1 MLLLKFTTMVVVTGI
16 PAEPPLGVREVIVNV
31 AGVPPLRS
39 SPPPSAVQ
47 LADPPSR
54 RAKRRNGGE
63 RICTYAK
70 GDPASGEEFRET
82 PPSTGEEL
90 PRRMHDS
97 YAGRRY
103 HTLTL
108 VQTSPMV
115 DDHQET
121 WYEAAA
127 IPGRFRTNEFPGVLS
142 VGHLFPL
149 YLRHVP
155 PPLQIR

>member
-1 MLLLKFTTMVVVTGI
+1 MTKEPTLTSFKVSTPGVIEAVSMVLLKFTTMVVMTGI

-82 PPSTGEEL
+82 VVGAPP
-90 PRRMHDS
+90 
-97 YAGRRY
+97 
-103 HTLTL
+103 
-108 VQTSPMV
+108 
-115 DDHQET
+115 
-121 WYEAAA
+121 
-127 IPGRFRTNEFPGVLS
+127 
-142 VGHLFPL
+142 
-149 YLRHVP
+149 
-155 PPLQIR
+155 